1 MSYVTTNV
9 RLEEDLHRA
18 LKHLAVERGT
28 SAAEIVREAIRRF
41 IEKPPPPEKEWS
53 IEDDPFWKVI
63 GICKDGPIDGS
74 INHDHYL
81 YGWPRVVEIEELKKR
96 RKKK

>member
-41 IEKPPPPEKEWS
+41 IEKPPPPEQEWR

-63 GICKDGPIDGS
+63 GIGSSGISDGS
-74 INHDHYL
+74 VNHDNYL
-81 YGWPRVVEIEELKKR
+81 YGNPKKG
-96 RKKK
+96 K